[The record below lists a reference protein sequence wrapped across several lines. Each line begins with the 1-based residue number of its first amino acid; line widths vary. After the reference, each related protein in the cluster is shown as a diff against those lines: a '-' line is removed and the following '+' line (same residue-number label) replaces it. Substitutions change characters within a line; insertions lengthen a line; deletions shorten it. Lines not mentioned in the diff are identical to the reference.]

1 MNIFNRKTK
10 QKHIEQ
16 LGFTIANLLE
26 EDFPQ
31 LKKVIG
37 MSKVYGI
44 DFMHN
49 PAGIYVSRG
58 YKPDAYNEIMRHHRT
73 HFNLK
78 GISILNRKTGE
89 YNPLQLNYLYDS
101 LTRIE
106 VENPQSFHR
115 IYDLDRIK
123 IDKIQLEYL
132 PIENPDKKIA
142 EKALKSLTK
151 EQKDLLELE
160 DTFEIEVEGKS
171 YYTILDMEDG
181 NYIAADEYGR
191 IYRLNHDHTER
202 IRKITDKPGD
212 FFKLYSGKKI
222 DLEKIMYE

>member
-1 MNIFNRKTK
+1 MNIFKKKTK
-10 QKHIEQ
+10 QKHVEQ
-16 LGFTIANLLE
+16 LGLKIANLLE

-37 MSKVYGI
+37 ISKVYGI
-44 DFMHN
+44 SFMHN
-49 PAGIYVSRG
+49 PDGIYVSRG
-58 YKPDAYNEIMRHHRT
+58 YNPDAYNEIMRNHRT

-78 GISILNRKTGE
+78 GISIVNRKTGE
-89 YNPLQLNYLYDS
+89 YKPLQQNYLNDN
-101 LTRIE
+101 LKKLEI
-106 VENPQSFHR
+106 ENPQSFHR
-115 IYDLDRIK
+115 IYDLDSIK
-123 IDKIQLEYL
+123 IDKIQLDHL

-160 DTFEIEVEGKS
+160 DTFEIEVEEKL

-181 NYIAADEYGR
+181 NYIAVDEYGR
-191 IYRLNHDHTER
+191 IYRLNHDHIER
-202 IRKITDKPGD
+202 IRKIANKPFD
-212 FFKLYSGKKI
+212 FFKFYSGQKS

>member
-16 LGFTIANLLE
+16 LGFKIANLLE
-26 EDFPQ
+26 VDFPQ
-31 LKKVIG
+31 LKKVIVK
-37 MSKVYGI
+37 SKVYGI

-49 PAGIYVSRG
+49 PAGIYISRG
-58 YKPDAYNEIMRHHRT
+58 YKPDAYNEIMQYHKT

-106 VENPQSFHR
+106 VENPQNFHR
-115 IYDLDRIK
+115 IYDLDSIK
-123 IDKIQLEYL
+123 INKIQLEHL
-132 PIENPDKKIA
+132 PLENSDKKIA

-151 EQKDLLELE
+151 KQKDLLELE
-160 DTFEIEVEGKS
+160 DTFEIEVEGKL

-181 NYIAADEYGR
+181 NYIAVDEYGR
-191 IYRLNHDHTER
+191 IYRLNHDHIER
-202 IRKITDKPGD
+202 IKRIAGKPLD
-212 FFKLYSGKKI
+212 FFKLYSGQKR

>member
-1 MNIFNRKTK
+1 MYIFNRKTK

-16 LGFTIANLLE
+16 LEFKIANLLQ
-26 EDFPQ
+26 EDLPQ

-44 DFMHN
+44 DFMHK
-49 PAGIYVSRG
+49 PAGIYVARG

-78 GISILNRKTGE
+78 GILILNQKTKE
-89 YNPLQLNYLYDS
+89 YYPLQLNYLYDS

-106 VENPQSFHR
+106 VENPYSFHR
-115 IYDLDRIK
+115 LYDLDSIK
-123 IDKIQLEYL
+123 IGKIQLEHL
-132 PIENPDKKIA
+132 PLVNPDIEIA

-151 EQKDLLELE
+151 EQKDLMELE
-160 DTFEIEVEGKS
+160 DTFEIEIKGKS

-181 NYIAADEYGR
+181 NYIAVDENGR
-191 IYRLNHDHTER
+191 IYRLNHDHTEQ
-202 IRKITDKPGD
+202 IRKIADKPVD
-212 FFKLYSGKKI
+212 FLKLYSGQKS
-222 DLEKIMYE
+222 DLEKIMLE